1 MSSGKAAVISTSPPP
16 YEALQPLP
24 AQGYPPQ
31 EYPQQYGGA
40 QYGQQTYPMAQ
51 PYLGQPGVVH
61 VQPIMYV
68 TQTHLSDPVDDYLWY
83 SIFTMLCCLPLGIAA
98 LIYSILALVLGVL
111 AVHSLPLTL
120 APVLIQTAK
129 ELAKDPRKRQAE
141 RDSLKEK
148 EMAARKAHQQELK
161 RRAVQRLT
169 QLAAKRKK
177 VLH

>member
-98 LIYSILALVLGVL
+98 LIYSIL
-111 AVHSLPLTL
+111 T
-120 APVLIQTAK
+120 
-129 ELAKDPRKRQAE
+129 
-141 RDSLKEK
+141 RDANR
-148 EMAARKAHQQELK
+148 MGDR
-161 RRAVQRLT
+161 
-169 QLAAKRKK
+169 LAAQRSSRTARTLNHMALGIGIGVI
-177 VLH
+177 VLLIVSLVIFATVN